1 MIGRNLRGFVCL
13 LAFVFIWTPFVFA
26 DTPGKHA
33 QFQSRSSAKEVAPT
47 LRNLSQITQR
57 RPQEIPSETSLNAN
71 EQDMM
76 PIEASGNRQVPD
88 RYLPHHSFQQ
98 DRPASSWK
106 TATTPSVKATFPGIP
121 SGLKVQPDS
130 NIAVGPTAVMLAINT
145 SLAVYSKT
153 GQKKFVTTFESWFSS
168 LKESTDAVLF
178 DPRLVYDPDQGG
190 HFIFTCAARGGRNSW
205 ILMSVSKTSD
215 PRGSWAFWA
224 LDMQLNGDF
233 RTDLWADFPRLGLD
247 QKGIYLTAD
256 MTRFVSFKTRYAKIR
271 ILNKAK
277 VYSFQKIG
285 WHDFW
290 ELVDGS
296 DNYAIHIEPAQT
308 FGPAPAEY
316 LVNTNFDSGNVI
328 TLWTITGANSSTP
341 QLSKTPIPVSTY
353 HAPPFAA
360 QKGGGALLVTAT
372 EGTGALKVVSRG
384 GFVYASH
391 AIAHNWGSRNVSAI
405 RFYQMD
411 TTGHLVQET
420 TYGSDG
426 LWYYMPAVMVNSAGD
441 VVLAF
446 SLSGKSQYAG
456 FYFAG
461 RRATDP
467 PGIFSNSVALQPGL
481 ANYELTFKTNDQVA
495 RWGDYNG
502 IALDPDDSFWIYGEF
517 ATSTTEFGTQVGRLT
532 YNTK

>member
-13 LAFVFIWTPFVFA
+13 LALVLFSTSFVLA

-33 QFQSRSSAKEVAPT
+33 QFQSRSSAKDVAPAF
-47 LRNLSQITQR
+47 RNLSQIAQR
-57 RPQEIPSETSLNAN
+57 EPQKIPSEISLNAS
-71 EQDMM
+71 EQDML
-76 PIEASGNRQVPD
+76 PIEESGTRQVPD
-88 RYLPHHSFQQ
+88 RYLLHHSFQQ
-98 DRPASSWK
+98 DHPGSNLK
-106 TATTPSVKATFPGIP
+106 TATTPSIKANFPGIP
-121 SGLKVQPDS
+121 SVLRVQPDS

-145 SLAVYSKT
+145 SIAVYGKT
-153 GQKKFVTTFESWFSS
+153 GQKKFVTTFESWFAS
-168 LKESTDAVLF
+168 LQESKDAVLF

-190 HFIFTCAARGGRNSW
+190 HFIFTCASRGGRQSW
-205 ILMSVSKTSD
+205 ILLSISKTSD

-256 MTRFVSFKTRYAKIR
+256 MTRFTSFKTRYAKIR

-290 ELVDGS
+290 GMVDGS
-296 DNYAIHIEPAQT
+296 QNNAIHIEPAQT

-316 LVNTNFDSGNVI
+316 LVNTDFDSGNII
-328 TLWTITGANSSTP
+328 TLWTVTGANTPDP
-341 QLSKTPIPVSTY
+341 QLTMTAVPVSTY

-391 AIAHNWGSRNVSAI
+391 TIAHNWGSGTVSAI
-405 RFYQMD
+405 RFYELD
-411 TTGHLVQET
+411 TAGHLVQET

-426 LWYYMPAVMVNSAGD
+426 LSYYMPAVMVNSAGD

-446 SLSGKSQYAG
+446 SRSGKSEYAG
-456 FYFAG
+456 FHFAG
-461 RRATDP
+461 RRAADP
-467 PGIFSNSVALQPGL
+467 AGSFSDSVALQPGL
-481 ANYELTFKTNDQVA
+481 ANYELTFKTNDHVA

-517 ATSTTEFGTQVGRLT
+517 ATSTTEYGTQVGQLT